1 MKKFLFTLAA
11 LAMTMS
17 VYAASETTNRFYIPD
32 REIKQSELNTNVWL
46 TIKAHVDDAFNSFGC
61 TLAYEG
67 DFTVTN
73 AVRAV
78 ASAFNLPY
86 VDEFGDNATVDVSG
100 NLMGNSTE
108 FMGFCATGGFWDP
121 DGDEEFEMYGSVKWE
136 PAAED
141 YDFVQIRIKPAA
153 TFTGGTITVGGS
165 FASGKEDRPIS
176 NIQGEAYFDGMVC
189 HLTLEGGETPKTP
202 FEATATIGDA
212 EGYNVPLHYAA
223 NDKDAVVTVTVNGTA
238 VEVTWDENGDA
249 TLVLGEAPDYGEYN
263 IVLTVAVGN
272 TDEYEGE
279 PVEATK
285 KVEIAQPSAPQ
296 PMISFNTQEDGS
308 VTVVVTNATSYTITV
323 NGQPWTAGDNI
334 PQTYEDQVVVV
345 NATNHIDGYVDNTN
359 TATTTV
365 PKKDKLPTEAPTITQ
380 QDGDAFVTVIV
391 TPDPTTD
398 GELVYNGEY
407 SYPRGD
413 QEYTVTVTAY
423 TTEGATHQASATTT
437 YVVVVPAKEPTPP
450 TSIDELIN
458 GKNVAGVRY
467 FNMAGQEMSEAN
479 GMTIV
484 VVTYTD
490 GTTSAVKVMK

>member
-17 VYAASETTNRFYIPD
+17 VSAASETTNKFYIPD
-32 REIKQSELNTNVWL
+32 REILQSELNTNVWL
-46 TIKAHVDDAFNSFGC
+46 TIRAHVDDAFNSFSC
-61 TLAYEG
+61 NLTYEG
-67 DFTVTN
+67 NFTHDAGVKKL
-73 AVRAV
+73 AG
-78 ASAFNLPY
+78 AFNLPY
-86 VDEFGDNATVDVSG
+86 VDDFGENATVDVSG
-100 NLMGNSTE
+100 NVMGNSDE
-108 FMGFCATGGFWDP
+108 FYGFCATGGYWDP
-121 DGDEEFEMYGSVKWE
+121 NGTGDYVMYGSVKWE

-153 TFTGGTITVGGS
+153 DFTGGTITVGGS
-165 FASGKEDRPIS
+165 FASGKEDRPIN
-176 NIQGEAYFDGMVC
+176 NIDGEAYFSGQVC
-189 HLTLEGGETPKTP
+189 HLTLEGAETPKTP

-223 NDKDAVVTVTVNGTA
+223 NDPAAVVTVTVNGKA
-238 VEVTWDENGDA
+238 VDVTWDENGDA

-272 TDEYEGE
+272 TEAYEGDD
-279 PVEATK
+279 VTATK
-285 KVEIAQPSAPQ
+285 KVEIAQPAAPQ

-323 NGQPWTAGDNI
+323 NDQPWTAGDNI
-334 PQTYEDQVVVV
+334 PQTYEDQVIVV

-359 TATTTV
+359 TATTTLEG
-365 PKKDKLPTEAPTITQ
+365 KEKLPTVAPTITQ

-437 YVVVVPAKEPTPP
+437 YVVVVPAKENP